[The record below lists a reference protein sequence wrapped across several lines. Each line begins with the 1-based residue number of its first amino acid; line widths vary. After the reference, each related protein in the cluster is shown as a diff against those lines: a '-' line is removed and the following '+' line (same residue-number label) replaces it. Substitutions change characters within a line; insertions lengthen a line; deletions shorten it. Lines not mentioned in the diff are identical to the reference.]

1 MVFGSG
7 VILVPKMAPNGVFIR
22 YPPANGCPPGRVW
35 HAPQCP
41 AAERAS
47 PLATSSAEKLDG
59 LGGSIGAIE
68 GRHAKRNKPA
78 NMKQAVT
85 SIRSRCGESS
95 LSFSNRSRSS
105 YWNSISIHSPIR
117 LSPQLTNCLPDRIRR
132 ISILNLTIDSR
143 ASGIC
148 VVVGPKR
155 GHPRGIAWH
164 AASLPP
170 RRQHRMFLRKRNL
183 GTGERLP
190 EAVANRRI
198 RSLLKHAAIGG
209 LYLNFKQ

>member
-1 MVFGSG
+1 
-7 VILVPKMAPNGVFIR
+7 MAPNGVFIR

-148 VVVGPKR
+148 VVVGPNAVTQRNRVAR
-155 GHPRGIAWH
+155 GFSTTTTPAPYVPKKEETWDWRTSA
-164 AASLPP
+164 
-170 RRQHRMFLRKRNL
+170 
-183 GTGERLP
+183 
-190 EAVANRRI
+190 
-198 RSLLKHAAIGG
+198 RSGRE
-209 LYLNFKQ
+209 